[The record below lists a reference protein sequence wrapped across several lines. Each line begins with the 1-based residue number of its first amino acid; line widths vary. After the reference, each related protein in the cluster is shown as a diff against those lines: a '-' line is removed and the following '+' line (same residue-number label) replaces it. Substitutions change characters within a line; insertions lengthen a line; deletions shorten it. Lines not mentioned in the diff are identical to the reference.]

1 MATNK
6 IPRYLRPNVNLQY
19 PSSAE
24 RDYYRVLRA
33 VVRELR
39 KYTNQLLPGIKPA
52 LKQDADSDDMV
63 QQILELLN
71 EGAVI
76 AAALNEVR
84 RLIGNVDNI
93 VRYNIN
99 LSFKSCLA
107 VDVFMHNS
115 ALFDKV
121 TGEWYASQSQ
131 LINSIVSTYTDKLG
145 GIVSN
150 AVQRG
155 SLYKDVVADVKHLYD
170 VTDNRAKFISRNEV
184 GNLNAIITKTR
195 QQEAGVECYEW
206 STSRDERVRESH
218 RVMDG
223 NLYYWSRST
232 PGEINGR
239 KVYPAPALH
248 PGMDYNCRC
257 VAIPII
263 DTESWNVANATPDGQ
278 PVPNR
283 ATELPIIKENRVNL
297 ENITVI
303 TDDIINQ
310 VPLINF
316 YGRNVSECK
325 RITDAHK
332 MLLEY
337 SKNNNSSNEV
347 AFVWD
352 KLFKDYAIQKGKRSN
367 LEFEGAALKKI
378 YLTKQS
384 WVMHNH
390 PGNRWFSNTDI
401 RFFLMT
407 DEVETLSIIT
417 NQDKIEAL
425 TKTGSY
431 NKIKATAKLRRIY
444 SENGKPTDDTGITK
458 VLQKF
463 ISWADRKGWIKWSK

>member
-417 NQDKIEAL
+417 NQGKIEAL